1 MHRLAIG
8 AGGLVLS
15 IVLAAIAT
23 QERGQDSKPPKAEPP
38 ATKTPATPSLSL
50 VPDKDWHP
58 EPGDTATIV
67 YPNSPGARSNFD
79 YRQYMK
85 AAKAKDEVG
94 KRELL
99 SRKAVVLIPEGTSV
113 LVIKRYRPDEVA
125 APSQIMSGDE
135 YRRALQQAVAVPE
148 DAPSEIYPLEVRITD
163 GPHKG
168 LAVFV
173 PEPHVQRLIPKPPPA
188 PPKDAKAAAKPKP
201 VPKPVDPAV
210 RTESLIRQAK
220 SLEASNPK
228 AAVAYYRQVVKD
240 YPMTPAAKTAT
251 QRLKELG
258 ASPP

>member
-1 MHRLAIG
+1 MIRCPVKAFV
-8 AGGLVLS
+8 GGGS
-15 IVLAAIAT
+15 FVLAALLACLAA
-23 QERGQDSKPPKAEPP
+23 QEKTPPKPKIEVSAAPP
-38 ATKTPATPSLSL
+38 SDL

-99 SRKAVVLIPEGTSV
+99 SRKVVVLIPEGTSV

-125 APSQIMSGDE
+125 APLQIMSGDE

-148 DAPSEIYPLEVRITD
+148 DAPAEIYPLEVRITD

-188 PPKDAKAAAKPKP
+188 PPKDAKATAKPKP
-201 VPKPVDPAV
+201 VPKPIDPAV
-210 RTESLIRQAK
+210 RAESLVRQAR

-240 YPMTPAAKTAT
+240 YPTTPAAKTAA

-258 ASPP
+258 ASLP